1 MNTKKIIT
9 LSTAHL
15 HPLEAQHIESVSLID
30 NRFSNL
36 ISINEDVIADSKR
49 MQLVCLVE
57 VLIELKEKYDV
68 DYVMFDVDEPIIDEL
83 KVYDW

>member
-15 HPLEAQHIESVSLID
+15 HPLEAQCINSVSLID
-30 NRFSNL
+30 NQFSNL
-36 ISINEDVIADSKR
+36 ISINEDVIAESKR

-57 VLIELKEKYDV
+57 ILIELKEKYDV
-68 DYVMFDVDEPIIDEL
+68 DYVMFDADEPIVNEF